1 VYGNQKRII
10 DVSLAGDQLIAKV
23 TGRAEVD
30 GGEMRPLIPQSETTF
45 DGAGI
50 AYRFIVGD
58 NGVATALDEIHI
70 SGPQRFP
77 KELTPIPGGGR

>member
-1 VYGNQKRII
+1 
-10 DVSLAGDQLIAKV
+10 LIPKDPGGA
-23 TGRAEVD
+23 AVD
-30 GGEMRPLIPQSETTF
+30 GGEMRTLYPQSETTF

-50 AYRFIVGD
+50 AYRFILGP

-77 KELTPIPGGGR
+77 KEP